1 MRWVR
6 LYNETAMD
14 PKWRLVAADSGQ
26 PVHAVLAVWSAMLCH
41 ASAIEPRGTLL
52 GWSDRLIGA
61 ALDLPAAAVA
71 AIRAAMQGLT
81 LDGDRLSAWD
91 KRQFKSDHDGAER
104 MREHRAR
111 KATGEPSP
119 DAPPPVTP
127 PPVTS
132 PVTSRPLRATDYR
145 FQITER
151 KNTPQSP
158 PPPDDPPPRSPPPD
172 FPPSLEADFADWYGR
187 YPHRVGRAAAERA
200 YRAARKRGATREAL
214 LSGAARYRERLAQPE
229 APRPCNPATWLAQDR
244 WLDEPMPPQTPSR
257 IKACGRSIAP
267 EPTPSPP
274 PPPPPSPLLTT
285 RRPSRAAIA
294 GVLAQRCPRLHP
306 ARVQDFAQQLDQW
319 FSRGRI
325 GWNSFWGDPPD
336 SPECEIPAAVIDAVR
351 AHLAEGVEGRA

>member
-41 ASAIEPRGTLL
+41 ASAVLPRGTLL

-61 ALDLPAAAVA
+61 ALDLPSAAVA

-111 KATGEPSP
+111 KATSEPSEGA
-119 DAPPPVTP
+119 APPR
-127 PPVTS
+127 VTS
-132 PVTSRPLRATDYR
+132 PPLRAAEYR
-145 FQITER
+145 LQITER
-151 KNTPQSP
+151 QESPQSP
-158 PPPDDPPPRSPPPD
+158 PPPDDPPPD
-172 FPPSLEADFADWYGR
+172 GPPSLSADFADWYGR

-214 LSGAARYRERLAQPE
+214 LAGAARYRERLAQPE

-244 WLDEPMPPQTPSR
+244 WLDDPMPTDSVSR
-257 IKACGRSIAP
+257 IKACGRSSA
-267 EPTPSPP
+267 PSPM
-274 PPPPPSPLLTT
+274 SPAMNAQ
-285 RRPSRAAIA
+285 RPSRAAIA
-294 GVLAQRCPRLHP
+294 GILAQRCPRLHP
-306 ARVQDFAQQLDQW
+306 ARIQDFAQQLDLW

-336 SPECEIPAAVIDAVR
+336 SPDCEIPAAAIAAVR
-351 AHLAEGVEGRA
+351 AHLAEGIEGRA